1 MNGARLFAALAG
13 PLALLLAGSGIVRW
27 VPELDALSRPARLA
41 AAYLAGAAAVGSA
54 AFLLSWGLGLPLRA
68 ETFVLLAAAGAA
80 AFAAG
85 WFRGRRRR
93 RERPRSRFA
102 TERGFVLLLAIAS
115 VGYVSAAVVD
125 PVVDFDGRMTWGA
138 QARFVRHDQS
148 VLPEAL
154 LDERVFAVHPRYPLL
169 LPVLQV
175 ATVEIATRDWDDAPV
190 QALYG
195 LFLPALALLLWEGLR
210 RLPGPRSA
218 LLGCALVAFA
228 PAISWGLEGGGRSTY
243 SDLPLAAFLGAA
255 LLLLARRRL
264 SVAGGLA
271 AALFLAAAVLAK
283 QEGAVLA
290 GALAISASV
299 PRWSRWRGSA
309 RPRWIAAA
317 GYLFALGAWLAW
329 RRLIPNRN
337 DEGYLEG
344 LLAGVPVG
352 ALLSRIGGIAR
363 GVWTTLSDWRGWGLF
378 WLLLPWAAVAHS
390 RSWTRTRIGR
400 LALALLVAQV
410 ALILAA
416 YASAPRLDVVAAT
429 FGRFAIQ
436 AAAPLAV
443 LFALSV
449 AAARR
454 RLGAAARPADLA

>member
-1 MNGARLFAALAG
+1 MNGARLVAALAG

-68 ETFVLLAAAGAA
+68 ETFLLLAAAGVV

-85 WFRGRRRR
+85 RFRGRRRPT
-93 RERPRSRFA
+93 RPRPRVAS
-102 TERGFVLLLAIAS
+102 ERGFVLLLAIAS
-115 VGYVSAAVVD
+115 VGFVAAAVVD

-138 QARFVRHDQS
+138 QARFVHHDRS

-169 LPVLQV
+169 LPILQV
-175 ATVEIATRDWDDAPV
+175 AAVEIAASDWDDAPV

-195 LFLPALALLLWEGLR
+195 LFLPALALLLSEGLR
-210 RLPGPRSA
+210 RLPGVRSA
-218 LLGCALVAFA
+218 LLGCALVAFV
-228 PAISWGLEGGGRSTY
+228 PALSWGLEGGARSTY

-271 AALFLAAAVLAK
+271 AGLFLGAAVLAK

-290 GALAISASV
+290 GALAISGLV
-299 PRWSRWRGSA
+299 PHWTRWRGSA

-317 GYLFALGAWLAW
+317 GYLCALGAWLAW

-352 ALLSRIGGIAR
+352 ALVSRVGGIAR
-363 GVWTTLSDWRGWGLF
+363 GVWATLSDWHGWGLF
-378 WLLLPWAAVAHS
+378 WLLLPWAAVHLS
-390 RSWTRTRIGR
+390 RGWMRTRIGR
-400 LALALLVAQV
+400 LALALLAAQ
-410 ALILAA
+410 AILILAA

-436 AAAPLAV
+436 ATAPLAV

-449 AAARR
+449 AEARR
-454 RLGAAARPADLA
+454 RLAARGGRPELA